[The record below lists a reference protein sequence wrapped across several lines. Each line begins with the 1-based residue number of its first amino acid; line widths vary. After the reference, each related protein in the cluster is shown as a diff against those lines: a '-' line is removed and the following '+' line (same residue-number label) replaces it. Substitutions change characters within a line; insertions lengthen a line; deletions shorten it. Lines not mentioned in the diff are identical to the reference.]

1 MNFEFWNVLL
11 YFLNFS
17 RRSEITRLSFKIFL
31 LVCFVILLS
40 LSCAPS
46 NQNNTSQNNPPL
58 VAFDFCP
65 EDLLVDVILEPSLMW
80 DALDPDQ
87 DTLVF
92 DIYFGTN
99 TTPPIRE
106 ENYTQKVYTPGV
118 LLENTTYYWKIVA
131 KDGKGGFS
139 ESSVLSFTTKQ
150 SGLNWKYVFGSN
162 SDDKANSI
170 IKTKNGGFVVA
181 GITYQMMEIFH

>member
-1 MNFEFWNVLL
+1 
-11 YFLNFS
+11 
-17 RRSEITRLSFKIFL
+17 
-31 LVCFVILLS
+31 
-40 LSCAPS
+40 
-46 NQNNTSQNNPPL
+46 
-58 VAFDFCP
+58 
-65 EDLLVDVILEPSLMW
+65 MW

-106 ENYTQKVYTPGV
+106 ENYTQKVYSPGV
-118 LLENTTYYWKIVA
+118 LLENTKYYWKIIA

-150 SGLNWKYVFGSN
+150 SGLNWKYVFGGN
-162 SDDKANSI
+162 ANDKANSI
-170 IKTKNGGFVVA
+170 IKTNNGGFVVA

>member
-1 MNFEFWNVLL
+1 MR
-11 YFLNFS
+11 LN
-17 RRSEITRLSFKIFL
+17 FKIFL

-40 LSCAPS
+40 LSCVPS
-46 NQNNTSQNNPPL
+46 NQNNTSQNTPPL
-58 VAFDFCP
+58 EPFDFSP

-80 DALDPDQ
+80 EALDPDK